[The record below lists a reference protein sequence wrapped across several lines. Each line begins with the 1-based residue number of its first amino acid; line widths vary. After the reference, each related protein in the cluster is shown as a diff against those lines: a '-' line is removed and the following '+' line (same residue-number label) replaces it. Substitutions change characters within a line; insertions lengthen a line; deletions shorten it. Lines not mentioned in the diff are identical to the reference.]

1 MNEPTN
7 TFLLVGNSYCSKGK
21 GDGRSQ
27 TNHENWTW
35 RMHSKL
41 KLFFKWPIQLE
52 CDVCVCVCL
61 YVHNA
66 GRDRSVTKLDVCPPF
81 FVENGHKTYL
91 KNYTEIFGVSSNES
105 MASNLVFCVRFF
117 RFEHF
122 NGIFQ
127 LHEAYICEVWQKDD
141 SILIYLVIN
150 GCEIDWMF

>member
-1 MNEPTN
+1 M
-7 TFLLVGNSYCSKGK
+7 
-21 GDGRSQ
+21 
-27 TNHENWTW
+27 
-35 RMHSKL
+35 
-41 KLFFKWPIQLE
+41 
-52 CDVCVCVCL
+52 CVCVCL

-122 NGIFQ
+122 NGFFQ